1 MSFPFYS
8 LAGLQESKIVC
19 LDVDLETAVSPVHC
33 RRLPRPDIR
42 VQTCNDHPCPPR
54 WNVSDFG
61 GCSRLCGGGIQGRTG
76 ADDGQ

>member
-1 MSFPFYS
+1 M
-8 LAGLQESKIVC
+8 C

-61 GCSRLCGGGIQGRTG
+61 GCSRLCGGGIQVRT
-76 ADDGQ
+76 DGG